1 MKKLWSVSKRQ
12 EISKERKS
20 FLLLLDQKLKKWKPT
35 GMLKIDNLTNAINE
49 CVHRFA
55 PKKLV

>member
-49 CVHRFA
+49 CVYRFA
-55 PKKLV
+55 IEKLI